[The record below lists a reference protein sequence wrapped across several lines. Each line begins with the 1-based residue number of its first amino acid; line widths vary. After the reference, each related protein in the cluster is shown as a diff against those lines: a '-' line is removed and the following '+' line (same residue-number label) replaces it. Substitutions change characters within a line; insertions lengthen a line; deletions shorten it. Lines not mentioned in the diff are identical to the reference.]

1 MEAMGLIAIQYRLV
15 PEAPVLV
22 AANREAPYARGSQAP
37 SIQSGKPR
45 VLCGTDEAAGGT
57 WLGVN
62 QNGMFVGVC
71 NRHKVMP
78 TFISRSRGLLC
89 KDMLR
94 CESARTAVD
103 LCLEEVMSGKYNGAN
118 YVVADAEGAWAIH
131 AGDDVNVVELEE
143 GLNIISNRD
152 LNDSRDE
159 RGAMA
164 RRLLTLQML
173 DSPVK
178 FLAIAS
184 KVFARAP
191 SPPGRPSIVIRN
203 PDEGTVSSTLISLGQ
218 KPRDAIFQ
226 HSNGAP
232 DKHSYQDF
240 SPMLRDILSRGLRE
254 ARTKSTG
261 TST

>member
-1 MEAMGLIAIQYRLV
+1 MSLIAIQYRLV

-22 AANREAPYARGSQAP
+22 AANRDERYDRPSVAPA
-37 SIQSGKPR
+37 IQSGKPR
-45 VLCGTDEAAGGT
+45 ILCGIDEEAAGT

-62 QNGMFVGVC
+62 QNGLFVGVTG
-71 NRHKVMP
+71 RRKLTP

-94 CESARTAVD
+94 AASAHEAMT
-103 LCLEEVMSGKYNGAN
+103 LCLEEVTAGKYTGAN
-118 YVVADAEGAWAIH
+118 FVCADAEGGWVVH
-131 AGDDVNVVELEE
+131 AGDDVNVVEMEE
-143 GLNIISNRD
+143 GLNIIGDRD
-152 LNDSRDE
+152 LNDSKDA
-159 RGAMA
+159 RGQMA
-164 RRLLTLQML
+164 RRLLTLQTL

-191 SPPGRPSIVIRN
+191 SPPGRPSVVIREK
-203 PDEGTVSSTLISLGQ
+203 DRGTVSSTLISLGQ

-226 HSNGAP
+226 YASGAP
-232 DKHSYQDF
+232 DKQKYEDY

-254 ARTKSTG
+254 AKAAKANA
-261 TST
+261 